1 MVINKLLNEVSIQKI
16 WKKFTQHEEIMDDK
30 QKQIDELDD
39 KFGGVRFG
47 YSEDGWPGFY
57 SKNEDGADTVIPF
70 SGEVNLVA
78 LTPATALAGH
88 ITEGMTAWV
97 NGELI
102 TGTRTPEVN
111 SQSGSHYFG
120 HVVSDEEYTVIITF
134 KVQFDKVPKITLSI
148 SGANYRNDQLYAYNI
163 SRTGFS
169 VLYEPG
175 GTPGYN
181 GGYPTLHWHA
191 TTG

>member
-16 WKKFTQHEEIMDDK
+16 WKKFIQHEEIMDDK

-78 LTPATALAGH
+78 LTPANALAGH

-102 TGTRTPEVN
+102 TGTRTPEIN

-120 HVVSDEEYTVIITF
+120 HVVSDKEYTVIITF
-134 KVQFDKVPKITLSI
+134 KVQFDKVPIISLSI
-148 SGANYRNDQLYAYNI
+148 SGANHRIDQLYAYNI